1 MWAWAGPRKY
11 STSFFSLQVTVG
23 IAYIKYRKELCT
35 SPANNAVPGK
45 VPGDIKMSTSRVTV
59 DPSIF
64 KAYDVR
70 GVYGENLT
78 DEVAYAIGRAA
89 AQYLNV
95 PEIAVGRDM
104 RLSSPQL
111 AAALIRGITDQGV
124 NAVDLGLT
132 TTDGLYFAV
141 GKFNYP
147 AGAMITASH
156 NPGRY
161 NGIKFCRAQ
170 AYPISEDSGL
180 ADIRDLAVSGNF
192 KEPERKGQ
200 VTQRDIIDDYVN
212 HALSFIDVSKVKPL
226 KVVIDAGNGMA
237 GMVMP
242 RVFKRLPC
250 ELIPLYF
257 ELDGNFPHHPASP
270 IEPENMVDVQK
281 KVRETGADLG
291 AAFDGDADRM
301 FPVDEHGNLVD
312 GSMVTAMVSES
323 LLHKQPGSTILHN
336 LIVSK
341 SVPELISR
349 MGGKS
354 VRTRV
359 GHSFIKEEM
368 RKSSAIFGG
377 EHSGHF
383 YFRDNWYA
391 DSGLIALLILLELVS
406 VEGKPLSE
414 IIKPLDQWVRSGEIN
429 STVHDQQGKL
439 KAIEERYGKG
449 AQSVDHMDGLT
460 VDYGDWWFNV
470 RPSNTEPLLRLN
482 VEAKSQ
488 QLMLEKRD
496 ELLAFIRA

>member
-1 MWAWAGPRKY
+1 LNTP
-11 STSFFSLQVTVG
+11 
-23 IAYIKYRKELCT
+23 I
-35 SPANNAVPGK
+35 
-45 VPGDIKMSTSRVTV
+45 

-64 KAYDVR
+64 LAYDVR
-70 GVYGENLT
+70 GIYGENLT
-78 DEVAYAIGRAA
+78 DEVAYRIGRAA

-111 AAALIRGITDQGV
+111 AEALIRGITDQGV
-124 NAVDLGLT
+124 NAVDLGMT
-132 TTDGLYFAV
+132 TTDELYFAV

-156 NPGRY
+156 NPGKY

-170 AYPISEDSGL
+170 AFPISLDTGL
-180 ADIRDLAVSGNF
+180 ADIRDLAIRGDFS
-192 KEPERKGQ
+192 EPASKGS
-200 VTQRDIIDDYVN
+200 VTKRDVLDDYVK

-242 RVFKRLPC
+242 RVFEHLPC
-250 ELIPLYF
+250 ELVPLYF

-270 IEPENMVDVQK
+270 IEPENMVDLQK
-281 KVRETGADLG
+281 KVREVGADLG

-301 FPVDEHGNLVD
+301 FPVDEHGNVVD
-312 GSMVTAMVSES
+312 GSMVTAIVSNS
-323 LLHKQPGSTILHN
+323 LLGKYPGSTILYN

-341 SVPELISR
+341 SVPELVNR
-349 MGGKS
+349 LGGKA

-359 GHSFIKEEM
+359 GHSYIKAEM
-368 RKSSAIFGG
+368 RQTNAIFGG

-391 DSGLIALLILLELVS
+391 DSGLIALLLTLELVS

-414 IIKPLDQWVRSGEIN
+414 LLKPLDRGVRSGEIN
-429 STVHDQQGKL
+429 TRVSDVQGKL
-439 KAIEERYGKG
+439 HALEERYGKQ
-449 AQSVDHMDGLT
+449 AQLVDHLDGIT
-460 VDYGDWWFNV
+460 FDFGDWWFNV
-470 RPSNTEPLLRLN
+470 RASNTEPLLRLN
-482 VEAKSQ
+482 IEANNRE
-488 QLMLEKRD
+488 LMEQKRD
-496 ELLAFIRA
+496 EVVGFIRG